1 MPDPTADTCQIAPR
15 PAGPYASHL
24 TDKDLEI
31 YETTTADLDLGFEIR
46 LMRVALVKLS
56 AANRANYR
64 QMTAVFNALVRALSL
79 QATKL
84 ADATESEEEKRQAAD
99 QALQKLGSGSE

>member
-1 MPDPTADTCQIAPR
+1 VPDPTADSCQIAPR
-15 PAGPYASHL
+15 PAGPYASRL
-24 TDKDLEI
+24 TDKDREI
-31 YETTTADLDLGFEIR
+31 YESTTDDLDLGFEIR

-56 AANRANYR
+56 AAVQWDYP

-84 ADATESEEEKRQAAD
+84 ADATGSRDEMERVGD
-99 QALQKLGSGSE
+99 QVLQSIASARK